1 MEAISEA
8 INILKKRKKLYYA
21 VIAIIFIVLYII
33 SFSYGYNL
41 YINDKP
47 KALEIIKS
55 ISENH
60 FIQIT
65 LEAFR
70 QHDYITGF
78 LLILGNN
85 IKSLAILLF
94 SGIIFILPGFISI
107 SQATGLGII
116 MGISEAIRHVSFFH
130 WIFVIV
136 VGLLEF
142 STIFLACYEGTRLG
156 WILIKRKK
164 KIKKKGSN
172 VFFIKGFL
180 ARLSGHKKV
189 GILVFPHAIKNKRG
203 TNRKED
209 EHNIRDAF
217 SDALKIFVLII
228 AILVIAAA
236 IETIGIALFGSKGSA
251 I

>member
-8 INILKKRKKLYYA
+8 IGILKKRKKLPYII
-21 VIAIIFIVLYII
+21 IAIIFLVLYII

-41 YINDKP
+41 YFNNKP
-47 KALEIIKS
+47 QALVIIKAVS
-55 ISENH
+55 DNQ

-70 QHDYITGF
+70 QHNYITGF

-85 IKSLAILLF
+85 IKSIAILLF
-94 SGIIFILPGFISI
+94 SGIIFILPGFFSVT
-107 SQATGLGII
+107 QATSLGII

-156 WILIKRKK
+156 LTLI
-164 KIKKKGSN
+164 KIKKKG
-172 VFFIKGFL
+172 
-180 ARLSGHKKV
+180 KK
-189 GILVFPHAIKNKRG
+189 KNKKLL
-203 TNRKED
+203 TFNNTFIE
-209 EHNIRDAF
+209 
-217 SDALKIFVLII
+217 ALKIFVLII
-228 AILVIAAA
+228 AILTIAAA
-236 IETIGIALFGSKGSA
+236 IETVGIALFGSKGSA